1 MNYIQKG
8 NDIII
13 WQNDFNL
20 DETLDCGQ
28 AFRWR
33 KIDSDFDCSYTG
45 FFLNQPLTISTKDG
59 QFIFHNTTEEDFLN
73 IWMDYF
79 DFKTDYSEI
88 KKLLS
93 KDKTLAKAC
102 KFASGIRLLRQDSW
116 EALCS
121 FIISQNNN
129 IPRIK
134 GIISRLCEYYQGF
147 PTPQELASENIDAL
161 SFLRAGFR
169 AKYILDASRLVAS
182 GELDL
187 DKVAIMPI
195 SDARKALMTIKGV
208 GPKVAECALLFGM
221 YRTEAFPIDVWIKR
235 VLEEYYP
242 EGFPSFAKNIS
253 GIAQQ
258 YLFHY
263 IRNLEKS
270 TSQLV

>member
-59 QFIFHNTTEEDFLN
+59 QFIFHNTTEQDFLN

-93 KDKTLAKAC
+93 RDKTLAKAC

-116 EALCS
+116 EVLCS

-134 GIISRLCEYYQGF
+134 GIISRLCEHYQGF
-147 PTPQELASENIDAL
+147 PTPQELANENIDSL

-195 SDARKALMTIKGV
+195 DDARKALMTIKGV